1 MKTIY
6 TLCAAALMFS
16 SCERCYE
23 CRIMQKGTNQYGQ
36 MQSQPPVIIDQ
47 CGMTRRE
54 NEEYVKQMST
64 TTTVIIG
71 NKTYK
76 TETRVICNER

>member
-1 MKTIY
+1 MKKLY
-6 TLCAAALMFS
+6 TLCAAALFLT
-16 SCERCYE
+16 SCENCYE

-36 MQSQPPVIIDQ
+36 MQSQPPIIMQQ

-54 NEEYVKQMST
+54 IRKYVERMNT

-71 NKTYK
+71 NKAYK
-76 TETRVICNER
+76 TETTVSCNQE

>member
-6 TLCAAALMFS
+6 TLCATALLFT
-16 SCERCYE
+16 SCEHCYE

-36 MQSQPPVIIDQ
+36 MQSQPPIIMQQ

-54 NEEYVKQMST
+54 IREYVERMNT

-76 TETRVICNER
+76 TETTVICNQQ